1 MVLIA
6 AVIAIVVAFLA
17 TYLWASVDAKRSLSG
32 DPAAAAAPPNVP
44 RVTLS
49 GDKNPDEP
57 TTTKPPEILSEG
69 DLAKKVAASVRAV
82 STLDDAGQPVQGTAF
97 VVGSFSGQTYLLTS
111 FAVVKASTRS
121 PGPGILISGN
131 QQATLWTWQEER
143 DLALLVVN
151 GQIESLPWA
160 SVPPK
165 QGEKIWA
172 GGAGQK
178 LAAGV
183 ALNSSDTGIDHNIF
197 VDDVRQ
203 GAPLVTQKGEVVGMV
218 SRLYNPSGKGTDS
231 LYIAV
236 PIRIS
241 CERMLRCG
249 GGNTVPGV
257 TPTTRP

>member
-1 MVLIA
+1 MIAIA
-6 AVIAIVVAFLA
+6 AVIAVIVSFVA
-17 TYLWASVDAKRSLSG
+17 TYVWASMDAKKSLSA
-32 DPAAAAAPPNVP
+32 PAAAAAPPNLP

-49 GDKNPDEP
+49 GDGDGE
-57 TTTKPPEILSEG
+57 TTTTTVPEILSEG
-69 DLAKKVAASVRAV
+69 DLATKVAASVRAV
-82 STLDDAGQPVQGTAF
+82 STFDESGQPVQGTAF
-97 VVGSFSGQTYLLTS
+97 VVGSSSGQTYLLTS
-111 FAVVKASTRS
+111 YAVVKASTRA
-121 PGPGILISGN
+121 PGPGITLSGN
-131 QQATLWTWQEER
+131 QQATLWTWQEDR

-178 LAAGV
+178 LAVGVTLNASDAG
-183 ALNSSDTGIDHNIF
+183 IEHNIF

-203 GAPLVTQKGEVVGMV
+203 GAPLVTQRGEVVGMV

-236 PIRIS
+236 PIRIA
-241 CERMLRCG
+241 CDRMLRCG

-257 TPTTRP
+257 TPTTARR